1 MQLNPVGIDLA
12 KSVFQLSIAN
22 SKHRVIERKRVS
34 RTQFHKWLA
43 TSEPRKLIME
53 ACATSHYWGREARG
67 YGHQVVLLHAHYVRP
82 YVRRDKTDAADAD
95 ALVEASRNPDLKPIP
110 IKNEEQQALQSLH
123 RIRTQWV
130 GARTARINEARALL
144 FEFGVILPRGTAKL
158 QEKLR
163 LASDR
168 IPLLL
173 QGAMYRLVDEISDLS
188 ERVRLIDRELSAYAK
203 ASPVCQRLMTIPC
216 VGVII
221 ATALVG
227 RVQDLHRFKSA
238 RSFSSWLGITAR
250 ETSSGNTRHLRRI
263 SRRGDTYL
271 RTLLT
276 HGARSALL
284 AARRQQRSDKS
295 LTHIQN
301 WALELE
307 QRSCHNKATIALAN
321 KMARSI
327 WAIWTGE
334 TTYNGN
340 DALRFA
346 A

>member
-12 KSVFQLSIAN
+12 KSVFQLSIADTRYN
-22 SKHRVIERKRVS
+22 VTQRKRLS
-34 RTQFHKWLA
+34 RTQFYKWLA

-53 ACATSHYWGREARG
+53 ACATSHYWGREAQAL
-67 YGHQVVLLHAHYVRP
+67 GHEVVLLHAHYVRA
-82 YVRRDKTDAADAD
+82 YVRRNKTDSADAD
-95 ALVEASRNPDLKPIP
+95 ALVEASRNQDLKPIP
-110 IKNEEQQALQSLH
+110 IKSEEQQALQSLH
-123 RIRTQWV
+123 RVRTQWV
-130 GARTARINEARALL
+130 GARTARANEARALL
-144 FEFGVILPRGTAKL
+144 LEFGVVLPGGIAKL
-158 QEKLR
+158 QQELRTASERVPALLQATLHR
-163 LASDR
+163 LAEEIRDLSDR
-168 IPLLL
+168 IR
-173 QGAMYRLVDEISDLS
+173 Q
-188 ERVRLIDRELSAYAK
+188 IDIELGVYAK
-203 ASPVCQRLMTIPC
+203 ASPLCTRLMSVPG
-216 VGVII
+216 VGVIV

-227 RVQDLHRFKSA
+227 RVQDLHRFRSA

-250 ETSSGNTRHLRRI
+250 EVSSGNTRHLGPI
-263 SRRGDTYL
+263 TRRGDTYL

-284 AARRQQRSDKS
+284 AAHRQQRTSKP

-301 WALELE
+301 WVLALE

-327 WAIWTGE
+327 WAIWTSE
-334 TTYNGN
+334 SNYNGN

>member
-12 KSVFQLSIAN
+12 KSVFQLSIADAQH
-22 SKHRVIERKRVS
+22 KVLQRKRLS
-34 RTQFHKWLA
+34 RAQFHKWLA
-43 TSEPRKLIME
+43 TSEPRTLIME

-67 YGHQVVLLHAHYVRP
+67 YGHDVVLLHAHYVRA
-82 YVRRDKTDAADAD
+82 YVRRNKTDAADAD
-95 ALVEASRNPDLKPIP
+95 ALVEASRNSDLKPIP
-110 IKNEEQQALQSLH
+110 VKNEEQQALQSLH

-130 GARTARINEARALL
+130 GARTARMNEARALL
-144 FEFGVILPRGTAKL
+144 LEFGVVLPRGSAKIHAELRTASERVPVLL
-158 QEKLR
+158 QSTLLR
-163 LASDR
+163 LAEEIRDLTDR
-168 IPLLL
+168 IRQIDNELRTYAQQSPLC
-173 QGAMYRLVDEISDLS
+173 E
-188 ERVRLIDRELSAYAK
+188 
-203 ASPVCQRLMTIPC
+203 RLMTVPG
-216 VGVII
+216 VGVTI
-221 ATALVG
+221 ATALVA
-227 RVQDLHRFKSA
+227 RVQDLNRFRSA

-250 ETSSGNTRHLRRI
+250 EVSSGNTRHLGRI

-284 AARRQQRSDKS
+284 AARRQQRAQKS
-295 LTHIQN
+295 LTHIQS
-301 WALELE
+301 WVLTLE
-307 QRSCHNKATIALAN
+307 QRSCHNKATMALAN

-327 WAIWTGE
+327 WAIWTRE

>member
-12 KSVFQLSIAN
+12 KSVFQLSIADAQ
-22 SKHRVIERKRVS
+22 HTVTQRKRLS
-34 RTQFHKWLA
+34 RAQFHKWLA

-53 ACATSHYWGREARG
+53 ACATSHYWGREAKA
-67 YGHQVVLLHAHYVRP
+67 YGHEVILLHAHYVRA
-82 YVRRDKTDAADAD
+82 YVRRNKTDAADAD
-95 ALVEASRNPDLKPIP
+95 ALLEAARNPDLKPIP
-110 IKNEEQQALQSLH
+110 IKSEEQQALQSLH
-123 RIRTQWV
+123 RIRAQWV
-130 GARTARINEARALL
+130 GARTARMNEARALL
-144 FEFGVILPRGTAKL
+144 LEFGVMVPRGARAIQT
-158 QEKLR
+158 ELR
-163 LASDR
+163 AASEH
-168 IPLLL
+168 IPALL
-173 QGAMYRLVDEISDLS
+173 QGALCRLAEEISALS
-188 ERVRLIDRELSAYAK
+188 ERIQQIDNELRAYAK
-203 ASPVCQRLMTIPC
+203 QSPLCTRLITVPG
-216 VGVII
+216 VGVTI

-227 RVQDLHRFKSA
+227 RVQDLHRFRSA

-250 ETSSGNTRHLRRI
+250 EISSGHTRHLGPI

-284 AARRQQRSDKS
+284 AAHRQQRSNKP
-295 LTHIQN
+295 LTHTQT
-301 WALELE
+301 WVLTLE
-307 QRSCHNKATIALAN
+307 QRSCHNKATVALAN

-327 WAIWTGE
+327 WAIWTRD